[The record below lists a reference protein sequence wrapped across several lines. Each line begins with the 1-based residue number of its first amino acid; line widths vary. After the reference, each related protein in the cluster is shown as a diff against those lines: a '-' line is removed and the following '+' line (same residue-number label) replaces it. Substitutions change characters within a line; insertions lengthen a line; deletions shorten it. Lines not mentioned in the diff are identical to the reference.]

1 LIFSLLLLLLQPV
14 AMQTEIAEPAAI
26 DHSGHV
32 FDESRNAQT
41 DVDVALDRAK
51 TEDKMVL
58 LIMGANWCHDSRDL
72 ATWLESPRFKS
83 MLDARYVL
91 VFVDVGKPQ
100 TGDGRN
106 LNVARRFGIK
116 TMKTTPL
123 VVIASPT
130 GIRLNSKKDAIGWRN
145 AASRSEDEV
154 FRHFAIFTPA

>member
-14 AMQTEIAEPAAI
+14 AMHTEIAELAAT
-26 DHSGHV
+26 DRTGQV
-32 FDESRNAQT
+32 FDKSRNAQT

-51 TEDKMVL
+51 TQGKMVL
-58 LIMGANWCHDSRDL
+58 IILGANWCHDSRDL

-106 LNVARRFGIK
+106 LDMARRFGIK

-130 GIRLNSKKDAIGWRN
+130 GVRLNSKKDAIGWRN
-145 AASRSEDEV
+145 AASRSENEV
-154 FRHFAIFTPA
+154 YRHFALFTPA